1 MLSRRNIRVKVMQM
15 LYSVSRDKGIT
26 YTEIRKQYTD
36 NIQHSYQLYLFNLL
50 YLTKIAEYAV
60 NDGVKRKA
68 KHLPSAEDKIFT
80 DKLFSNELVQ
90 ALLTRSSID
99 SYWDKYQFKE
109 MVDEDIVRQ
118 MYQAFSKTDLY
129 KKYIANNNPTREDHV
144 YILLE
149 LFKLCISSEIYD
161 EIMSDLFWSWDDDR
175 SLIIG
180 TMKKTLKALPTK
192 PEFFEK
198 NKPDEEATMEFGE
211 QLLRYA
217 FERDEGLLAIIEPTL
232 KNWDADRVAV
242 MDMII
247 LKMALCELTLF
258 TSIPTK
264 VTLNEYVEVAKMYS
278 TDKSKD
284 FINGIL
290 DRLMKKLNKEG
301 LINKE
306 GRGLIG

>member
-15 LYSVSRDKGIT
+15 LYSASRDSAVT

-36 NIQHSYQLYLFNLL
+36 NIQHSYELYLFNLL

-60 NDGVKRKA
+60 HDGVKRKA
-68 KHLPSAEDKIFT
+68 KHLPSAADKIFT

-90 ALLTRSSID
+90 ALLTKSD
-99 SYWDKYQFKE
+99 LQTYWDKHAFNKL
-109 MVDEDIVRQ
+109 VDEDIVRQ
-118 MYQAFSKTDLY
+118 MYQAFSKKEAY
-129 KKYIANNNPTREDHV
+129 QKYILNTNPTNEDHKQ
-144 YILLE
+144 ILLD
-149 LFKLCISSEIYD
+149 LFKLCMDSEIYD

-180 TMKKTLKALPTK
+180 TMKKTIKALPGK
-192 PEFFEK
+192 PAFFEN

-211 QLLRYA
+211 QLLRSV
-217 FERDEGLLAIIEPTL
+217 FEKDEELLGVIEPTL
-232 KNWDADRVAV
+232 KNWDADRVAI

-258 TSIPTK
+258 PSIPTK
-264 VTLNEYVEVAKMYS
+264 VTLNEFVEVAKMYS

-290 DRLMKKLNKEG
+290 DRLMKKLNKDG
-301 LINKE
+301 KINKE